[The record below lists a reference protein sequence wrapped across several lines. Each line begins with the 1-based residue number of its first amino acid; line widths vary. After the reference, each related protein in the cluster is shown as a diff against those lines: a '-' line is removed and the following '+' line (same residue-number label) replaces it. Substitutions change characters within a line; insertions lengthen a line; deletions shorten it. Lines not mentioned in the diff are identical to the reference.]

1 MIPAL
6 RLVLVGLPILAA
18 TQVAVEG
25 QEVYSDNVV
34 IVLDGSGSMKEPMD
48 LHGMTKMR
56 AAKEALHSV
65 LSQLP
70 ATTHVGLLVFSNSTN
85 QDWLYPLGPQDPQKL
100 KAAIDSIQ
108 PGGGTPLG
116 EYMKKGADRLLQQ
129 RAGQFGYGSY
139 RLLIVTD
146 GEARDELL
154 VDRHAAE
161 AMARGITIDVIGVRM
176 KKDHTLATKVHS
188 YRRAD
193 DPASLT
199 KAIAAVMAEVSA
211 ADTSDATGE
220 NAFEILA
227 PLPPEV
233 ARAMVQ
239 SLAVSGNH
247 EIGEP
252 PPVPVRANAGVPRTV
267 PPASKTKVPPPL
279 SEIDSSAPGI
289 VGFVATV
296 CVIAIITVGLVVWR
310 IRSRT

>member
-1 MIPAL
+1 MIHSL
-6 RLVLVGLPILAA
+6 RFAFVGLLILAA
-18 TQVAVEG
+18 TQVAALG
-25 QEVYSDNVV
+25 QEVYNDNVV

-48 LHGMTKMR
+48 SHGTTKMM
-56 AAKEALHSV
+56 AAKQALHSV

-70 ATTHVGLLVFSNSTN
+70 GTTHVGLLVFTN
-85 QDWLYPLGPQDPQKL
+85 NTSQDWLYPLGPQDAQQL
-100 KAAIDSIQ
+100 AAAIDSIQ

-116 EYMKKGADRLLQQ
+116 KYIKKGADRLLQQ
-129 RAGQFGYGSY
+129 RARQFGYGSY

-146 GEARDELL
+146 GEARDDRL
-154 VDRHAAE
+154 VDRHAGE
-161 AMARGITIDVIGVRM
+161 VMARGFTIDVIGVKM

-227 PLPPEV
+227 PLPAEV

-239 SLAVSGNH
+239 SLAASGNH
-247 EIGEP
+247 GIGEA
-252 PPVPVRANAGVPRTV
+252 PPVQSQADDGGRRTA
-267 PPASKTKVPPPL
+267 PSPSTTGGPPPL
-279 SEIDSSAPGI
+279 SEIDSSTPGI
-289 VGFVATV
+289 VGFVAVV
-296 CVIAIITVGLVVWR
+296 CVIAIIAVGLAVWR
-310 IRSRT
+310 IRSRM